1 MTIIF
6 NTTKFLLLLA
16 FLSLPTFALDKVNH
30 AVGVFLSPQGENF
43 FTEHLAPVLKANG
56 LNLSDLDFDQFS
68 LDIPEAP
75 LEELIPSNQI
85 GELILQAR
93 DTIQRYFD
101 GFELKNNHFKIDLK
115 DIQLKAHWTKE
126 ALTFV
131 HPAQGDGTTGV
142 ILQLEF
148 TAASIQ
154 TQLGSVLASDLNNEI
169 LGTYGINQL
178 LFNLPDVSNF
188 PLQIT
193 VAAHLFFDEKKHLK
207 VIVDPPST
215 NLSEIPLTWDFAS
228 PLIFPP
234 VSIVFNNHPITLNL
248 NRLEKGIREQGPKIL
263 QELQTYLSN
272 WIADKAGPMLA
283 KSFNDKISSGITEV
297 NEMLPVGAPANSTDP
312 NYRWY
317 LSFEHLDS
325 EYSDLHFGLDGLIT
339 DPRANPDPPF
349 PAKLNAN
356 AWPSLKN
363 YQKEKYDLILTLN
376 QGLINRVLQL
386 SFLRGY
392 FDKMQVGSG
401 PAIQLA
407 HQPILRVK
415 SKGCYFELEIIYHV
429 SGFASLF
436 VHNPVHINFNALL
449 NFPVKNGQAQM
460 TMADFDMNSL
470 FVDDRYIRFFAG
482 KVRKSLRAQFEKLRP
497 EIKDYV
503 LSESMPIPNTL
514 GGINLKIIKIVPDD
528 SGHLLVFL
536 NLISPED

>member
-178 LFNLPDVSNF
+178 IFNLPDVSNF

-193 VAAHLFFDEKKHLK
+193 VAA
-207 VIVDPPST
+207 
-215 NLSEIPLTWDFAS
+215 
-228 PLIFPP
+228 
-234 VSIVFNNHPITLNL
+234 
-248 NRLEKGIREQGPKIL
+248 
-263 QELQTYLSN
+263 
-272 WIADKAGPMLA
+272 
-283 KSFNDKISSGITEV
+283 
-297 NEMLPVGAPANSTDP
+297 
-312 NYRWY
+312 
-317 LSFEHLDS
+317 
-325 EYSDLHFGLDGLIT
+325 
-339 DPRANPDPPF
+339 
-349 PAKLNAN
+349 
-356 AWPSLKN
+356 
-363 YQKEKYDLILTLN
+363 
-376 QGLINRVLQL
+376 
-386 SFLRGY
+386 
-392 FDKMQVGSG
+392 
-401 PAIQLA
+401 
-407 HQPILRVK
+407 
-415 SKGCYFELEIIYHV
+415 
-429 SGFASLF
+429 
-436 VHNPVHINFNALL
+436 
-449 NFPVKNGQAQM
+449 
-460 TMADFDMNSL
+460 
-470 FVDDRYIRFFAG
+470 
-482 KVRKSLRAQFEKLRP
+482 
-497 EIKDYV
+497 
-503 LSESMPIPNTL
+503 
-514 GGINLKIIKIVPDD
+514 
-528 SGHLLVFL
+528 
-536 NLISPED
+536 